1 MTTPSIRAALERL
14 VEIDDVNSINGAD
27 PDTTAWT
34 DAIATARAAL
44 AAEPAGEVPSIDDI
58 RELCLDNEL
67 VMFVDS
73 SDFHTVV
80 VAILEIAHTVL
91 ARWGRPATPPA
102 PRPEGDWFAVA
113 VVAQDMR
120 SRGLAEQACGE
131 ELLKLANS
139 NRSQPAR
146 PATPPA
152 PEVGEVEAS
161 WGHGFDLKR
170 LADRLDELA
179 NYVTQGPDCI
189 RRNFTMRVP
198 AEPYHD
204 ADLVI
209 GTAARLL
216 RDGRAATLLQQQA
229 APAPVVVPVAVA
241 ERPWEREGWCDVEG
255 RCWGWDGNDWIPTYP
270 LRLPV
275 EIYARI
281 YSLSLPAHAI
291 PLPQCIAW
299 DR

>member
-1 MTTPSIRAALERL
+1 MTTDIRAAL
-14 VEIDDVNSINGAD
+14 
-27 PDTTAWT
+27 
-34 DAIATARAAL
+34 DAAEQHATAEVWADHPLAIILGALIRQTRAAL
-44 AAEPAGEVPSIDDI
+44 AQPEGEGLSLAEVD
-58 RELCLDNEL
+58 ELCAEFGFHLDDDQGEG
-67 VMFVDS
+67 
-73 SDFHTVV
+73 
-80 VAILEIAHTVL
+80 LEVLQEMITAAL
-91 ARWGRPATPPA
+91 ARWGRPTAPPA